1 MPTEAD
7 VERFREQIR
16 KISSS
21 EEFATTRQI
30 RGFLQYS
37 SEAAFEGRDH
47 LDQIE
52 IAESVLNRPKD
63 FNPLDDASVRKLAT
77 MLRQRLERYYQT
89 TGAHDEVIVSLPPR
103 SYVVQFTLRKSE
115 EARTLPAQLSDPQP
129 APLPAG
135 PSAPAS
141 FPFWIYAALLVLL
154 GVVGVSY
161 YRATRAETPAEG
173 IFRLSTQAGDIMH
186 KRNDP
191 APGAIR
197 LGPAIGERDD
207 VTVLM
212 RFTPEQALQQAG
224 LLIYQ
229 SADHYVKFGRQFSS
243 RCFWEFGIEVNGA
256 YRKSP
261 NTFQFDPSCQNGE
274 PVWLSIRRQGTLFRA
289 YISSNATEWRQ
300 IGEDIQSPEP
310 LPQARLGI
318 YAHTGRSQAKPVLA
332 EFSRLS
338 FGPAFHSVPDD
349 TPIAEALPGW
359 RLIPGVNSGAPPRL
373 FGGFLEIRF
382 APVGSFSLLRPAP
395 QDDWDFSTW
404 IDLQAANG
412 SAAGLVARGEKSFAR
427 LIRWDLAGGSVTL
440 EHLGNR
446 QANAPDFDGAPPL
459 VLRLR
464 ARDGILE
471 GAFSRDSKSFR
482 TLDLRV
488 PLQDLGSKIEVGII
502 AATSTWWKEGPTPV
516 ARYANLRW
524 EVLQLQ

>member
-1 MPTEAD
+1 MNATMPTEAD

-16 KISSS
+16 KIASS

-30 RGFLQYS
+30 RSFLQYS

-89 TGAHDEVIVSLPPR
+89 AGLGDDVIVTLPPR
-103 SYVVQFTLRKSE
+103 SYVVQFAARKPE
-115 EARTLPAQLSDPQP
+115 ESRTVVESIPAAAPTHAPAAKHLAFWVYAAIFAVAGVAGIAYFRAARAEP
-129 APLPAG
+129 APE
-135 PSAPAS
+135 
-141 FPFWIYAALLVLL
+141 
-154 GVVGVSY
+154 GV
-161 YRATRAETPAEG
+161 
-173 IFRLSTQAGDIMH
+173 FRLSTQAGDIMH

-197 LGPAIGERDD
+197 LGPALGERDD
-207 VTVLM
+207 VTALM

-229 SADHYVKFGRQFSS
+229 SADHYIKFGRQFSS

-256 YRKSP
+256 YRKSAQ
-261 NTFQFDPSCQNGE
+261 TFQFDPSCQNGE
-274 PVWLSIRRQGTLFRA
+274 PVWLSIRRQASLFRA
-289 YISSNATEWRQ
+289 YISSNGSEWRQ
-300 IGEDIQSPEP
+300 IGEDIISPEP
-310 LPQARLGI
+310 LPQARLGV
-318 YAHTGRSQAKPVLA
+318 YAHTGRSQAKAVPA

-338 FGPAFHSVPDD
+338 FGPAFHSIPDD
-349 TPIAEALPGW
+349 MPIAEALPGW
-359 RLIPGVNSGAPPRL
+359 RLNPGANSGAPPRL

-395 QDDWDFSTW
+395 KGDWDFSTW

-412 SAAGLVARGEKSFAR
+412 SAAGLVARGEKSFVR

-440 EHLGNR
+440 EHLGHR
-446 QANAPDFDGAPPL
+446 QASAPDFDGSPPL
-459 VLRLR
+459 TLRLR
-464 ARDGILE
+464 ARNGILE
-471 GAFSRDSKSFR
+471 GAFSRDDKTFR
-482 TLDLRV
+482 DLDLRV
-488 PLQDLGSKIEVGII
+488 PLQDLGAKIEVGVI
-502 AATSTWWKEGPTPV
+502 AATSTWWKEGSTPT
-516 ARYANLRW
+516 ARFANLQW
-524 EVLQLQ
+524 DVLRLE